1 VALIEAL
8 LDAMSVDWKGI
19 SEDIGTTSVEHRTNA
34 SGWGGKLS
42 HPRLRG
48 RCRQPAD
55 RGAVIPL
62 TIANMAID
70 VIKAVPR

>member
-42 HPRLRG
+42 HPRL
-48 RCRQPAD
+48 
-55 RGAVIPL
+55 
-62 TIANMAID
+62 
-70 VIKAVPR
+70 